1 MSPRD
6 AVRDLAR
13 LIEETSG
20 NVIPPGHFPFLAEVA
35 SRRTAARGIGDVES
49 YVRALERGALDGEWR
64 HLLPLVTIKE
74 SYLFRTPQHFL
85 ALAAVALPAL
95 MRERTQRRTL
105 SVWSAGCAR
114 GEEPATLAIVLAEHE
129 ALSGWQWRIDATD
142 VDEDALACARR
153 AQFGE
158 RAVAHVPRPLL
169 DSFFTRTGD
178 LYELQAAVA
187 ERINCRFLNLIR
199 EPFPIPAEPYDLI
212 FLRNVLIYFRPESQR
227 RVVAGVARALAPD
240 GYLFLGPSETLWQ
253 LSDELEPLD
262 LGDCFCYRHRSQAT
276 AAAASNRAV
285 RQRQHATPSPEKRR
299 PAPVPSAPPMPRPD
313 PRHAGPEPR
322 PMAADG
328 TERSSSDRLQAAS
341 ALLADNR
348 LDEAT
353 ELVAEVLRIDP
364 SEPDA
369 HAFDGFLHDLA
380 GRPQQ
385 AIASYRAA
393 LFLEPGLFQIRTL
406 LAESLRRLGWHDRA
420 AKEYRDVLAL
430 LQSGRGREVASTA
443 ALPMPDRAQA
453 ERLCRQGLQRR

>member
-1 MSPRD
+1 MH
-6 AVRDLAR
+6 DLAR
-13 LIEETSG
+13 MVEEASG

-35 SRRTAARGIGDVES
+35 SRRAAARGIADVES

-85 ALAAVALPAL
+85 ALAAVVLPHLIRAR
-95 MRERTQRRTL
+95 MQRRAL

-114 GEEPATLAIVLAEHE
+114 GEEPATLAIVFAEQE
-129 ALSGWQWRIDATD
+129 ALSSWQWRIDATD
-142 VDEDALACARR
+142 VDEDALACAHR

-169 DSFFTRTGD
+169 DSFFTRSGD
-178 LYELQAAVA
+178 AYDLQASVA
-187 ERINCRFLNLIR
+187 ERITYRALNLIR
-199 EPFPIPAEPYDLI
+199 EPFPVPAEPYDLI

-227 RVVAGVARALAPD
+227 RVVAGIARALALD

-262 LGDCFCYRHRSQAT
+262 LGDCFCYRHRTTAAT
-276 AAAASNRAV
+276 APAASGVAA
-285 RQRQHATPSPEKRR
+285 RQRQQAPPSQARGR
-299 PAPVPSAPPMPRPD
+299 PAAVPSVPPTPRPT
-313 PRHAGPEPR
+313 PRNSSREARAAATAEPER
-322 PMAADG
+322 NS
-328 TERSSSDRLQAAS
+328 RDRLQEAA
-341 ALLADNR
+341 ALLADNHP
-348 LDEAT
+348 DEAA
-353 ELVAEVLRIDP
+353 ELVGEVLRIDP

-369 HAFDGFLHDLA
+369 HAYEGFLHDLA

-393 LFLEPGLFQIRTL
+393 LFLEPGLFQVRTL

-420 AKEYRDVLAL
+420 AKEYGDVLAL

-443 ALPMPDRAQA
+443 ALHMPNRSQA

>member
-1 MSPRD
+1 MSERD
-6 AVRDLAR
+6 AIHDLAR
-13 LIEETSG
+13 MVEETSG

-35 SRRTAARGIGDVES
+35 SRRAAARGIADLDS

-85 ALAAVALPAL
+85 ALAAVALPDLIRAR
-95 MRERTQRRTL
+95 MQRRTL

-129 ALSGWQWRIDATD
+129 ALSGWHWRIDATD
-142 VDEDALACARR
+142 VDEDALASARR

-169 DSFFTRTGD
+169 DSYFARAGD
-178 LYELQAAVA
+178 AFELHAPVA
-187 ERINCRFLNLIR
+187 ERISYRVLNLIR
-199 EPFPIPAEPYDLI
+199 EPFPVPAEPYDII

-262 LGDCFCYRHRSQAT
+262 LGDCFCYRHRTT
-276 AAAASNRAV
+276 AAAAPA
-285 RQRQHATPSPEKRR
+285 ATDTAARRRR
-299 PAPVPSAPPMPRPD
+299 PVPPPAARPGPAPGAPPARRPVL
-313 PRHAGPEPR
+313 REAVPER
-322 PMAADG
+322 TGNAADG
-328 TERSSSDRLQAAS
+328 TERSSRDRLQAAA
-341 ALLADNR
+341 ALLADNYP
-348 LDEAT
+348 DEAA
-353 ELVAEVLRIDP
+353 ELVGEVLRIDP

-393 LFLEPGLFQIRTL
+393 LFLEPGLFQVRTL

-420 AKEYRDVLAL
+420 AKEYADVLAL
-430 LQSGRGREVASTA
+430 LQSGRGREVAATA
-443 ALPMPDRAQA
+443 ALPLPNRAQA